1 MKLRN
6 LLLVLAGASLLA
18 GCGKTDTSEKKSEE
32 PKSQE
37 QRSTEETTSSDEV
50 VSSEDSTTNGAEVL
64 NDDISEFLAANLN
77 DVVTVRT
84 FVQAKQSW
92 WDNKASIY
100 TQTTDGGVFIYNMP
114 ITEDEYEFLEPGTFI
129 EVTGTKT
136 EYRGE
141 LEIADV
147 TSFRILDGLAYIAAP
162 LDVTDL
168 LGTDDL
174 IKHQNEYVSFNH
186 LTIEASFAE
195 GSEEEVPFLYNWNGS
210 GDRGND
216 LYFKAS
222 VDGKTYQFTVESY
235 LCGADT
241 DVYKAVEALKIGDV
255 VNLTGFLY
263 WYDGANPHIT
273 EVSFPEKDY
282 DISAFV
288 DGNLN
293 DVVTV
298 KTYVQAKQSWWDD
311 KATLYTQ
318 TPDGAVFIYN
328 MPISEADYA
337 LLVPGTLIEVT
348 GTKSEYRGEVEIA
361 DVTSFKIVE
370 ADPYIP
376 TPLDVTNLLGTDDL
390 IKHQNELVSFF
401 ALKIEASYAEGSE
414 EPVPFLYNWNGSG
427 DRGNDL
433 YFKASV
439 DGNTYQFTVES
450 YLCGADTDVYK
461 AVEALKIGD
470 YVALTGFLY
479 WYDGANP
486 HITEVSTLK

>member
-6 LLLVLAGASLLA
+6 LLLVLVGATMLA
-18 GCGKTDTSEKKSEE
+18 GCGKTDTSKNNSEDVKSSEE
-32 PKSQE
+32 IK
-37 QRSTEETTSSDEV
+37 SSDEV
-50 VSSEDSTTNGAEVL
+50 KSSSEKESPSDEKSPSVDESSSEPEVL

-92 WDNKASIY
+92 WENKASIY

-174 IKHQNEYVSFNH
+174 IKHQNEYVSFTG
-186 LTIEASFAE
+186 LKIEPSFAE
-195 GSEEEVPFLYNWNGS
+195 GSEEAVPFLYNWNGS

-222 VDGKTYQFTVESY
+222 ADGTTYQFTVESY
-235 LCGADT
+235 LCGQDT
-241 DVYKAVEALKIGDV
+241 DVYKAVEALKIGEY

-273 EVSFPEKDY
+273 EVT
-282 DISAFV
+282 I
-288 DGNLN
+288 
-293 DVVTV
+293 
-298 KTYVQAKQSWWDD
+298 
-311 KATLYTQ
+311 
-318 TPDGAVFIYN
+318 
-328 MPISEADYA
+328 
-337 LLVPGTLIEVT
+337 
-348 GTKSEYRGEVEIA
+348 
-361 DVTSFKIVE
+361 
-370 ADPYIP
+370 
-376 TPLDVTNLLGTDDL
+376 LG
-390 IKHQNELVSFF
+390 
-401 ALKIEASYAEGSE
+401 
-414 EPVPFLYNWNGSG
+414 
-427 DRGNDL
+427 
-433 YFKASV
+433 
-439 DGNTYQFTVES
+439 
-450 YLCGADTDVYK
+450 
-461 AVEALKIGD
+461 
-470 YVALTGFLY
+470 
-479 WYDGANP
+479 
-486 HITEVSTLK
+486 